1 MNTEKINCDIT
12 KDLLPLYVDDVLSR
26 ESKNAVEEHLQH
38 CPQCR
43 KIAEGLNASLP
54 NVQALPDTENHFF
67 IQMQKKFR
75 KLSLMR
81 ILLAILIVIIIWGL
95 ANCYLAIHYRP
106 INPKALPEY
115 IDECLD
121 VVSIGDEYYLHQTD
135 FFAQG
140 EIVLLDC
147 ENGEINFYLG
157 ENGLRSLGLGRSWM
171 ITPKYQRL
179 IDPAVMSEINTVNY
193 CKPDGRVIVT
203 LWKAG
208 DKIHTVYSK

>member
-179 IDPAVMSEINTVNY
+179 IDPTVMSTVNTINY
-193 CKPDGRVIVT
+193 CKPDGTVIVT
-203 LWKAG
+203 LWNAG
-208 DKIHTVYSK
+208 SEIQQLK